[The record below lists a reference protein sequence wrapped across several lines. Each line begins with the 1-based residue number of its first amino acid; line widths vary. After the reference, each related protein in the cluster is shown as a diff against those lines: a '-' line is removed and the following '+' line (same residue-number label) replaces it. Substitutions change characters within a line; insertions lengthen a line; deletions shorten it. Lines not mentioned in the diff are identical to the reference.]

1 MKRIQ
6 EVIKKKAKEYEERRV
21 YVKCQT
27 QHFLMV
33 TVLLILLGIFVEFAY
48 YSTIGQLGQKIAFE
62 IVKVH
67 VVKFGGI
74 VGYAFLIDW
83 LAAFL
88 VGTLPR
94 QLKEGLLFPLHRPTV
109 LNTMLLILMFS
120 LDAPISV
127 FCVAITV
134 VALFSQNTR
143 HGYSYYTFHPVLI
156 AYVVGVFGLMATQY
170 NLGLTD
176 ISPSLTAP
184 YRTTVYELHSSLT
197 AFKQH
202 YYSMTNVIFGLFE
215 GGMSYTLI
223 IPLCVSALF
232 LMRRRVIE
240 WRVVVVYFLGYILTG
255 GLMGI
260 LIGQPLWLT
269 VLFLLNGSIVL
280 SGIFLLPDAV
290 TFSRIVSFKYI
301 YVVGAAVLSAVGCY
315 FVHFVI
321 APYLVLLL
329 LQGLVFLVGQMK
341 RLG

>member
-156 AYVVGVFGLMATQY
+156 AYVVGVIGLMATQY

-197 AFKQH
+197 AAC
-202 YYSMTNVIFGLFE
+202 LFE

>member
-1 MKRIQ
+1 
-6 EVIKKKAKEYEERRV
+6 
-21 YVKCQT
+21 
-27 QHFLMV
+27 
-33 TVLLILLGIFVEFAY
+33 
-48 YSTIGQLGQKIAFE
+48 
-62 IVKVH
+62 
-67 VVKFGGI
+67 
-74 VGYAFLIDW
+74 
-83 LAAFL
+83 
-88 VGTLPR
+88 
-94 QLKEGLLFPLHRPTV
+94 
-109 LNTMLLILMFS
+109 
-120 LDAPISV
+120 
-127 FCVAITV
+127 
-134 VALFSQNTR
+134 
-143 HGYSYYTFHPVLI
+143 
-156 AYVVGVFGLMATQY
+156 
-170 NLGLTD
+170 
-176 ISPSLTAP
+176 
-184 YRTTVYELHSSLT
+184 
-197 AFKQH
+197 
-202 YYSMTNVIFGLFE
+202 MTNVIFGLFE

-329 LQGLVFLVGQMK
+329 LLGLVFLVGQMK